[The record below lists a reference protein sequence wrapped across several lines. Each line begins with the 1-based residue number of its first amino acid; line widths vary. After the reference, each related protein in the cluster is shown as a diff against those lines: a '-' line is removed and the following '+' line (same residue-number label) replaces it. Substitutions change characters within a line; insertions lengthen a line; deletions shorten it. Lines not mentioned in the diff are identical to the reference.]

1 MVTKESLKEFG
12 QNYKVPLAVAG
23 VAMVGFGFGSLT
35 GGVSK
40 DIEAF
45 TTVLRDPAIRFVE
58 AGVGFLG
65 AAGATAYG
73 AIEAMK
79 PKGEELNKRY
89 LKAAGV
95 TLLVSV
101 PLALTGLYP
110 DGLVSAATNL
120 ANTLKDT
127 TLDITIGG
135 VGLAMEGVVFNKQV
149 VRIAS
154 VIGRGLSGAKLIL
167 TSLTQGKSEGE
178 SPAAEAGPA

>member
-1 MVTKESLKEFG
+1 
-12 QNYKVPLAVAG
+12 
-23 VAMVGFGFGSLT
+23 
-35 GGVSK
+35 
-40 DIEAF
+40 
-45 TTVLRDPAIRFVE
+45 
-58 AGVGFLG
+58 
-65 AAGATAYG
+65 
-73 AIEAMK
+73 
-79 PKGEELNKRY
+79 
-89 LKAAGV
+89 
-95 TLLVSV
+95 LVSV